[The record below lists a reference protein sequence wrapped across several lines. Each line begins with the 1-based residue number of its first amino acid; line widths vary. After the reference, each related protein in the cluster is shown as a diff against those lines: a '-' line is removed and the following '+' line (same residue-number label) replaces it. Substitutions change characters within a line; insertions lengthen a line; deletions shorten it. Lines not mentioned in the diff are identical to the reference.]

1 MSAATGLA
9 RGSRSCRFVLLA
21 DHYAIPDGANF
32 VRIIP
37 HNLLS
42 SSDLIVDAVY
52 EGGGSGNAADDP
64 ISKVLTGAGNQGGFR
79 AAGRGPDKKFVVLY
93 TSGEDSDWPD
103 TLDLSTGQFI
113 YFGDNKTPG
122 HELHQTR
129 GGNQILRTA
138 FEFLHGSAAMR
149 AKVPPFFIFKKYP
162 TPASARS
169 VQFKGLA
176 VPGFS
181 GLPSTAD
188 LVAVWKTTKGQRFQ
202 NYRAVFTMLDVPVIA
217 RSWLV
222 ELAAGNGS
230 GAAAAPEPWHD
241 WIRSGRAKAL
251 ASENTTAI
259 RSADQQRPDTP
270 TKTAILRVVFEY
282 FEPAPIAFEA
292 FAARVFQM
300 HDPRVIIDTITRG
313 SVDGGRDAIGRYLLG
328 LADDPVYA
336 EFSLEAKCYQPGFD
350 GETANTIGVR
360 EVSRLISRIRH
371 RQFGVLV
378 TTSVVAPQA
387 YEEVREDRH
396 PIIFLSGKD
405 VADILV
411 TNGFNTPLLVSS
423 LLKTEFPI
431 TASL

>member
-1 MSAATGLA
+1 M
-9 RGSRSCRFVLLA
+9 
-21 DHYAIPDGANF
+21 
-32 VRIIP
+32 RIIP
-37 HNLLS
+37 FNLLA
-42 SSDLIVDAVY
+42 SSDLLIDAVY
-52 EGGGSGNAADDP
+52 EGGAAGNAADDP
-64 ISKVLTGAGNQGGFR
+64 ISKVLSGVGNQGGFR
-79 AAGRGPDKKFVVLY
+79 EAGRGPDKKFVVLY

-113 YFGDNKTPG
+113 YFGDNKKPG
-122 HELHQTR
+122 HELHKTA
-129 GGNQILRTA
+129 GNQILRRV
-138 FEFLHGSAAMR
+138 FELLHGPSELR

-162 TPASARS
+162 TAASSRS

-176 VPGFS
+176 VPGFP

-202 NYRAVFTMLDVPVIA
+202 NYRAAFTVLDVPVIA
-217 RSWLV
+217 RSWLL
-222 ELAAGNGS
+222 ELAAGNGAS
-230 GAAAAPEPWHD
+230 AASAPAPWHD
-241 WIRSGRAKAL
+241 WVKSGQAKAL

-259 RSADQQRPDTP
+259 RSANQQRPDTP
-270 TKTAILRVVFEY
+270 TKTAILRVVFNY

-300 HDPRVIIDTITRG
+300 HDPRVIIDAITRG
-313 SVDGGRDAIGRYLLG
+313 SVDGGRDAVGRYLLG
-328 LADDPVYA
+328 LTDDPVYA
-336 EFSLEAKCYQPGFD
+336 EFSLEAKCYQPALD
-350 GETANTIGVR
+350 GETANTVGVR

-405 VADILV
+405 IADILV
-411 TNGFNTPLLVSS
+411 ANGFNAPELVSS
-423 LLKTEFPI
+423 LLITEFPL
-431 TASL
+431 T